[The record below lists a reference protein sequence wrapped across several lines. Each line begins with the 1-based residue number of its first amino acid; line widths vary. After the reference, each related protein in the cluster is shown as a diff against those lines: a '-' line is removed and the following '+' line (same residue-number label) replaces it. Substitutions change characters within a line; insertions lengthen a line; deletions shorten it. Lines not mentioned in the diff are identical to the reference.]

1 MKKSLKLLN
10 FFILFSFT
18 IILFGC
24 GYEPLLGEKYQIYG
38 IEKTNVTGDRRLGQ
52 ILINNLT
59 VSKTKEKKAILNV
72 NASKS
77 KSVSDRS
84 KAGKIK
90 EYTVDVSFDVE
101 LLDSGNRNVLVKK
114 QYIRSG
120 TYNASVLH
128 LDTLNSEKKIVNNL
142 TKSVAEQI
150 MNELGLIQN

>member
-10 FFILFSFT
+10 FFILVSFT

>member
-1 MKKSLKLLN
+1 MGTN
-10 FFILFSFT
+10 LF
-18 IILFGC
+18 
-24 GYEPLLGEKYQIYG
+24 LGKNKIYG

>member
-1 MKKSLKLLN
+1 MKKNLKLLN

-72 NASKS
+72 NASKA

>member
-101 LLDSGNRNVLVKK
+101 LLDSANRNVLVKK
-114 QYIRSG
+114 QYMRSG
-120 TYNASVLH
+120 SYKASVLH

>member
-1 MKKSLKLLN
+1 MKKNLKLLN

>member
-101 LLDSGNRNVLVKK
+101 LLDSANRNVLVKK

-120 TYNASVLH
+120 SYKASVLH

>member
-84 KAGKIK
+84 KAG
-90 EYTVDVSFDVE
+90 
-101 LLDSGNRNVLVKK
+101 
-114 QYIRSG
+114 
-120 TYNASVLH
+120 
-128 LDTLNSEKKIVNNL
+128 
-142 TKSVAEQI
+142 
-150 MNELGLIQN
+150 

>member
-90 EYTVDVSFDVE
+90 EYTVDVIFDVE

>member
-59 VSKTKEKKAILNV
+59 VSKTKEKGSNK
-72 NASKS
+72 
-77 KSVSDRS
+77 
-84 KAGKIK
+84 GIK
-90 EYTVDVSFDVE
+90 LFSIFA
-101 LLDSGNRNVLVKK
+101 LVLVFMMSLLNFNAVVYLLPYFVLEV
-114 QYIRSG
+114 YIIKG
-120 TYNASVLH
+120 VL
-128 LDTLNSEKKIVNNL
+128 
-142 TKSVAEQI
+142 
-150 MNELGLIQN
+150 

>member
-101 LLDSGNRNVLVKK
+101 LLDSGNRKVLVKK

>member
-38 IEKTNVTGDRRLGQ
+38 IEKTNVSGDRRLGQ

>member
-1 MKKSLKLLN
+1 MKKNLKLLN

-90 EYTVDVSFDVE
+90 EYTVDVNFDVE
-101 LLDSGNRNVLVKK
+101 LLDSVNRNVLVKK